1 MSPARSVLRFR
12 SVFISDVHLGFKGC
26 SAEYLLDF
34 LDSIETQTLY
44 LVGDIVDVWSLRKT
58 VYWPQAHS
66 DVLRRILAMA
76 GRGTRVVYVPG
87 NHDEIFRD
95 FAGHVFGNVEIRRE
109 AIHVTADGKRLLVT
123 HGDDFD
129 GVLKLSPWL
138 GHLGCSA
145 YAFVLWLNRHVNRL
159 RRRLGFPYWSIA
171 AYLKHKVKNAVSY
184 MHDFEQALACEA
196 RRRGVDGMVC
206 GHIHRAGITDI
217 DGVLYCNDGDWVES
231 CTTLTEDDGGQLAI
245 LRWTERREL
254 FAHAVQPLGVAVRD
268 AA

>member
-1 MSPARSVLRFR
+1 MSPTRPVLRFR

-26 SAEYLLDF
+26 SADYLLDF
-34 LDSIETQTLY
+34 LRSIETETLY
-44 LVGDIVDVWSLRKT
+44 LVGDIIDIWSLRKT
-58 VYWPQAHS
+58 FFWPQAHN
-66 DVLRRILAMA
+66 DVVRKIFAMA
-76 GRGTRVVYVPG
+76 REGTRVVYVPG

-95 FAGHVFGNVEIRRE
+95 FDGHVFGNVEIRRE
-109 AIHVTADGKRLLVT
+109 AVHVTADGKRLLVT

-184 MHDFEQALACEA
+184 MHDFEQAIACEA
-196 RRRGVDGMVC
+196 HRRGVDGMIC
-206 GHIHRAGITDI
+206 GHIHRAGIRDLG
-217 DGVLYCNDGDWVES
+217 GVLYCNDGDWVES
-231 CTTLTEDDGGQLAI
+231 CTSLTEDEHGHLAI
-245 LRWTERREL
+245 LRWTERREVL
-254 FAHAVQPLGVAVRD
+254 SPAPSRLRVVLDD